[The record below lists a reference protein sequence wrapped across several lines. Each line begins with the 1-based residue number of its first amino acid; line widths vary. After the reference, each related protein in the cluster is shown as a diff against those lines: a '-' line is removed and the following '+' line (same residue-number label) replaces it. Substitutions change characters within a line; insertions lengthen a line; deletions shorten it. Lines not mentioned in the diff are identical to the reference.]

1 MPKSQGKRI
10 SSRPPAPKA
19 PDLEDKMEAFILG
32 EENDPGDRPRDSEAV
47 RPQEETQPES
57 LPWEA
62 EHVRDDV
69 IKSINLRLP
78 EPYILKLKYLSEQT
92 NISQQKLIRD
102 ILCPVLDQRIDE
114 IN

>member
-1 MPKSQGKRI
+1 MPKPQGKRI
-10 SSRPPAPKA
+10 SSRPPTPKV
-19 PDLEDKMEAFILG
+19 PDVDEKKEAFILG
-32 EENDPGDRPRDSEAV
+32 EITDQDDCHQEDSH
-47 RPQEETQPES
+47 QE
-57 LPWEA
+57 LFPWET

-102 ILCPVLDQRIDE
+102 ILCPVLDQQIE
-114 IN
+114 QIK

>member
-1 MPKSQGKRI
+1 MSKSQGKRI
-10 SSRPPAPKA
+10 SSRPPAPKSV
-19 PDLEDKMEAFILG
+19 DLDEQMEAFILG
-32 EENDPGDRPRDSEAV
+32 EDADPNN
-47 RPQEETQPES
+47 S
-57 LPWEA
+57 LSQNSPAEPFPWEA

-102 ILCPVLDQRIDE
+102 ILCPVIDQH
-114 IN
+114 INEMI